1 MTRLVRETLFHSG
14 QPLLTRYMDSPVV
27 GTGLSSDAPI
37 SLLQEDVISRYR
49 TLAYGLM
56 ILACSCGGDSGPVTP
71 PPLELALVEVGYDFP
86 VFVTAPPGDEHRLM
100 VVERGGRI
108 ILRKDGVR
116 QDSAFLNLTSLTG
129 QGQDYGILGM
139 AFHPSYGTNRRFFV
153 FYIDNNA
160 NPRVDEF
167 NANPEFDTASPAV
180 VATILSEQAD
190 TNAVHFGGTLAFGP
204 DGYLYIGTGD
214 GGTGGSR
221 TSPAQDS
228 TSLLGKMLRVDVDAG
243 SPYAVPPD
251 NPFAG
256 RPGWRG
262 EIYMLG
268 LRNPYRWSFDRA
280 NGDLYIGDV
289 GEDSF
294 EEINYIARGEQPG
307 ANLGWPIM
315 EGTGCYRPATGCDMT
330 GLRLPVVEYSHSEGC
345 SVTGG
350 YVHRGDRIP
359 GLPGTYFYGDFCG
372 GWVRSF
378 IISGGSAMEQMEYPG
393 FPQGDNVVGF
403 GEDASGEIYVVMASG
418 IVYRITGQPTA

>member
-1 MTRLVRETLFHSG
+1 MSDPGYPG
-14 QPLLTRYMDSPVV
+14 QGCKIHGFTARRNGPIFPGAGNLLTGDIINRHRIAAI
-27 GTGLSSDAPI
+27 GLAI
-37 SLLQEDVISRYR
+37 A
-49 TLAYGLM
+49 LA
-56 ILACSCGGDSGPVTP
+56 SCGGDAGPVTP
-71 PPLELALVEVGYDFP
+71 PPLGLALVENGYDFS
-86 VFVTAPPGDEHRLM
+86 VFAIAPPGDDRRLM

-116 QDSAFLNLTSLTG
+116 QDSAFLNLTNLTG
-129 QGQDYGILGM
+129 QGQDYGILGL
-139 AFHPSYGTNRRFFV
+139 AFHPSYATNRRFFV

-160 NPRVDEF
+160 NPRVEEF
-167 NANPEFDTASPAV
+167 RADPSFDTASPAV
-180 VATILSEQAD
+180 VSTLLAEEAD

-214 GGTGGSR
+214 GGTGGTP

-243 SPYAVPPD
+243 TPYAIPPD

-268 LRNPYRWSFDRA
+268 LRNPYRWSFDRR
-280 NGDLYIGDV
+280 NGDIYIGDV
-289 GEDSF
+289 GEDNY
-294 EEINYIARGEQPG
+294 EEITYVPRSEQPG

-315 EGTGCYRPATGCDMT
+315 EGSRCFRPATGCNMA
-330 GLRLPVVEYSHSEGC
+330 GLILPVLEYSHSEGC

-350 YVHRGDRIP
+350 YVYRGDAIP
-359 GLPGTYFYGDFCG
+359 GLSGTYFYGDFCG

-378 IISGGSAMEQMEYPG
+378 RISGGSAVEQMEYSG

-403 GEDASGEIYVVMASG
+403 GEDAAGEIYVVMASG
-418 IVYRITGQPTA
+418 TLYRITGQPVT